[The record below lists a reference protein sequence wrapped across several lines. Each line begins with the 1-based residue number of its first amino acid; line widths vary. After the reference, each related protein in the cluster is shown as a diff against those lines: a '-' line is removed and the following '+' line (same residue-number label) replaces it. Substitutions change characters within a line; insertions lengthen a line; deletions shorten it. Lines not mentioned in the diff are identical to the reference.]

1 MGNAIT
7 KLRRMAVTLKR
18 CLRIHQ
24 DAFSMRNGNDIS
36 GMAFTIIA
44 LIVIAPEFPVC
55 IYFKGFSARGL
66 KVPTQ
71 LLKGPLATFLQFPSF

>member
-1 MGNAIT
+1 MFAIS
-7 KLRRMAVTLKR
+7 R
-18 CLRIHQ
+18 

-36 GMAFTIIA
+36 GMAFTIIT

-55 IYFKGFSARGL
+55 IYFKAFSARGL

-71 LLKGPLATFLQFPSF
+71 LLKGRPLATFLQFPSFW